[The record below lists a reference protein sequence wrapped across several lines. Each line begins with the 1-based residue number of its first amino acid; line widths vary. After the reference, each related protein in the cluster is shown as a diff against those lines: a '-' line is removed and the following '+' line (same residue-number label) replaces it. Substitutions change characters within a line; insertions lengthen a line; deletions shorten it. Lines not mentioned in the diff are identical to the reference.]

1 MKKSYLMIAAAAS
14 LLAACSSNDTVKEV
28 IDSNGPKIDF
38 ATFAQKATRATENS
52 SQTYSLNLEDH
63 HNTFQ
68 VWGFKNTS
76 ADAVFFDETVTH
88 QDANATATPPIAEG
102 WTYVNNRY
110 WDKNAT
116 DYYYYAC
123 APSSATTPFVFN
135 GVSTTNTSAAA
146 IAASKASQP
155 DGYFTI
161 PTAYSTVGENVSAF
175 AKSTADPKVASATK
189 IESWTAAGATTD
201 VDLMIADVCHL
212 SGAALTT
219 AYTNP
224 VQLNFIHIL
233 SRLNITVKT
242 ASGKGFYPGT
252 DTGDKIVV
260 NNITIGHMNNS
271 GTFSENTAITPDDAT
286 DDEAALLAAGT
297 YKRWTTSGDYEYSY
311 DLTYDVDQTA
321 KYVIETLMLPQ
332 ALGLET
338 ITPDGTEVIGGNETK
353 PYLYINYTIWNN
365 GKTAGQTYE
374 GYYNLATILTKT
386 NTVAASATAFNE
398 GWVNTINITI
408 DPDKINFDAN
418 VAQWADNK
426 TNDLN
431 IY

>member
-1 MKKSYLMIAAAAS
+1 MKKNYLWIAAAAA
-14 LLAACSSNDTVKEV
+14 LFAACSDTDAVKEAF
-28 IDSNGPKIDF
+28 DSTGPKIDF
-38 ATFAQKATRATENS
+38 ATFAQKATRAENS
-52 SQTYSLNLEDH
+52 SKDYTLNLEDH
-63 HNTFQ
+63 HNTFK

-76 ADAVFFDETVTH
+76 ADAVFFNETVTH
-88 QDANATATPPIAEG
+88 QDADPTATPAIAEG

-123 APSSATTPFVFN
+123 APASATTPFVFN
-135 GVSTTNTSAAA
+135 GVSTDKTDATA

-155 DGYFTI
+155 NGYFTI
-161 PTAYSTVGENVSAF
+161 PTAYTTVGENVSAY
-175 AKSTADPKVASATK
+175 AKSTANPKVASATK
-189 IESWTAAGATTD
+189 VESWTAAGATD

-219 AYTNP
+219 AYTNT

-242 ASGKGFYPGT
+242 AANKGFYPEVN
-252 DTGDKIVV
+252 TGDKIVV
-260 NNITIGHMNNS
+260 NNITVGHMNNS
-271 GTFSENTAITPDDAT
+271 GTFDESTAIASGV
-286 DDEAALLAAGT
+286 LAAGT
-297 YKRWTTSGDYEYSY
+297 DARWTATGDHEYSY
-311 DLTYDVDQTA
+311 DLAYDVDQTA

-338 ITPDGTEVIGGNETK
+338 ITPDGTEVIGGNEPK

-386 NTVAASATAFNE
+386 NTVDASATAFNE

-418 VAQWADNK
+418 VAQWDDNK
-426 TNDLN
+426 TNDLK